1 MKKLTLKFSG
11 PALIVLALIAISVSC
26 SKSNNDVQL
35 PPIGGYNSADEVAA
49 ANLVAYWSF
58 DGNLTESKASLAGT
72 GTNTA
77 FAAGK
82 KGQAYQG
89 SSSEARYAIYD
100 ASAGVKALDS
110 YTFSFW
116 MNSDSMKKPLADP
129 TQGYGAQGIFTL
141 ANAPGFWGGINIFI
155 ENRGDNDGDSLKV
168 KFFTSNTRAGVVWK
182 DQSPLVWVPAARNQ
196 WVQVVGTYDAS
207 TSRFTAYING
217 AVGGKIDVPYG
228 PVADGTYILYA
239 NDPGGLANPNA
250 APLHGDIVLPASTQM
265 AIGTHQFTTTPPLNA
280 AGGGTPQPWAT
291 TYAGLLDEFRIYN
304 KALSSSEVN
313 SLFQLESA
321 GR

>member
-58 DGNLTESKASLAGT
+58 DGNLTETKQNLAGT

-77 FAAGK
+77 FATGK

-89 SSSEARYAIYD
+89 SSTEARYAIYD
-100 ASAGVKALDS
+100 AGTGVPALDS
-110 YTFSFW
+110 YSFSFW
-116 MNSDSMKKPLADP
+116 MNSDTMKLPLADP
-129 TQGYGAQGIFTL
+129 TQGHGAQGIFTL
-141 ANAPGFWGGINIFI
+141 VNSTDFWGGINIFV
-155 ENRGDNDGDSLKV
+155 ENRDDAHGDSLRLKI
-168 KFFTSNTRAGVVWK
+168 FTNNTRAGVVWK
-182 DQSPLVWVPAARNQ
+182 GQSPIIWIPAARNQ
-196 WVQVVGTYDAS
+196 WVHVVATYDAAS
-207 TSRFTAYING
+207 SRFTAYING
-217 AVGGKIDVPYG
+217 AVAGKLEVPYG
-228 PVADGTYILYA
+228 PVAAGTYIQYA
-239 NDPGGLANPNA
+239 NDPGSLDNTNG
-250 APLHGDIVLPASTQM
+250 APLQSDMVLPAATKM
-265 AIGTHQFTTTPPLNA
+265 AIGTHQFTTTPPLNT
-280 AGGGTPQPWAT
+280 GGTPQPWAT